1 MKKYLLLFFL
11 LFTNNEIIALE
22 KEKIIQ
28 NLENIKNLSFNFEQ
42 NINDE
47 KEKGKC
53 ILEYPKK
60 IFCKYNLDNQKTL
73 TSNGRYVVIKTID
86 SHYIYK
92 IQKTPLNLILDKNF
106 IINKI
111 QKAEG
116 KILNFVDEKE
126 INENT
131 KNQGDKDE
139 LYETAVDLIKS
150 EGKASTS
157 FLQRKLQIGYNR
169 AARIIDMM
177 EAEGLVSKANHVG
190 KRDVL

>member
-1 MKKYLLLFFL
+1 MKRIILIIVFILIE
-11 LFTNNEIIALE
+11 NNAFASA
-22 KEKIIQ
+22 K
-28 NLENIKNLSFNFEQ
+28 ENIINKLRNIENISFNFEQ

-116 KILNFVDEKE
+116 KILNGKFINFSFPEKE
-126 INENT
+126 NEINLFFNINNYDLVGWQSIDIYQNLSIT
-131 KNQGDKDE
+131 FISSLVKNIEIDKN
-139 LYETAVDLIKS
+139 L
-150 EGKASTS
+150 
-157 FLQRKLQIGYNR
+157 FKLPMQ
-169 AARIIDMM
+169 D
-177 EAEGLVSKANHVG
+177 
-190 KRDVL
+190 

>member
-116 KILNFVDEKE
+116 KILNGKFINFSFPEKE
-126 INENT
+126 NEINLFFNINNYDLVGWQSIDIYQNLSITFISSLVKNIEIDEN
-131 KNQGDKDE
+131 
-139 LYETAVDLIKS
+139 L
-150 EGKASTS
+150 
-157 FLQRKLQIGYNR
+157 FKLPMQ
-169 AARIIDMM
+169 D
-177 EAEGLVSKANHVG
+177 
-190 KRDVL
+190 